1 LILNYREYGAGAPL
15 VVAHGVFGSSRNW
28 TSIARALARQRRV
41 IALDLRNHG
50 QSGAAASMSYP
61 EMAADVADT
70 LDALDLPAVALLG
83 HSMGGK
89 TLMQFALEHRDRAQ
103 LLIVVDVAPVAF
115 PPAHVR
121 QFERI
126 VDALLDLPIAEIDT
140 RADADQR
147 LARSVS
153 DPATRGFLLQNLE
166 RTEKGWR
173 WRIDLHAIRAGL
185 PNVMSFPG
193 WSGPSYAGPTLFLRG
208 GRSVGVL
215 PEHEARIRALFPR
228 SRIETIADAG
238 HNPHTET
245 PGQFLAQV
253 EAFLRAA

>member
-1 LILNYREYGAGAPL
+1 MILNYHEYGAGAPL
-15 VVAHGVFGSSRNW
+15 VVAHGVLGSSRNW
-28 TSIARALARQRRV
+28 NSIARALARQRRV

-70 LDALDLPAVALLG
+70 LEALGLPSAALLG

-89 TLMQFALEHRDRAQ
+89 TLMRFALEQRDRAER
-103 LLIVVDVAPVAF
+103 LIVVDVAPVAF

-126 VDALLDLPIAEIDT
+126 VDSLLELPLAEIET
-140 RADADQR
+140 RAAADQR

-153 DPATRGFLLQNLE
+153 DPATRGFLLQNLL
-166 RTEKGWR
+166 RTEQGWR
-173 WRIDLHAIRAGL
+173 WRIDLLAIRAGL
-185 PNVMSFPG
+185 PNVMGFPD
-193 WSGPSYAGPTLFLRG
+193 WSGPGYPGPTLFLRG
-208 GRSVGVL
+208 GLSVGVL
-215 PEHEARIRALFPR
+215 PEHEPRIRELFPH
-228 SRIETIADAG
+228 SRIETIPDAA

-245 PGQFLAQV
+245 PEPFLAHV